1 MASHRAALV
10 LRALMCART
19 DTGRSPTSLLL
30 KMGAADPI
38 AAALTRHSKELDVL
52 CQQQRAS
59 ELSFDA
65 WMQSNHSQYDLHQ
78 LHLRVLAVLCA
89 VLRQAA
95 ADSDHKRGLGQRLL
109 NAHLRALLKVRGA
122 FIRGREYLLSK
133 RFVRTPIRRKVQVLH
148 ITLGLRCMKACR
160 LSF

>member
-1 MASHRAALV
+1 
-10 LRALMCART
+10 MCART

-59 ELSFDA
+59 GLSCDA
-65 WMQSNHSQYDLHQ
+65 WMESSHSQYELRK

-95 ADSDHKRGLGQRLL
+95 ADSDHKAWPERLL
-109 NAHLRALLKVRGA
+109 NAHLSALLKVRGA

-133 RFVRTPIRRKVQVLH
+133 RFVRTPIRRRFQVLH
-148 ITLGLRCMKACR
+148 ITLGLRCMKACG